1 MRKQQ
6 TVWKCDRCGF
16 QVVGPVG
23 ARKAPD
29 GWQLGLTLPLL
40 DPDSTSCIVVPMDL
54 CGECTGNLARWLV
67 PVEV

>member
-1 MRKQQ
+1 M
-6 TVWKCDRCGF
+6 
-16 QVVGPVG
+16 VGPVG